1 MTEATK
7 QKDPLKPE
15 SFKEYHNYIYQN
27 NFANTPITPI
37 LSIDYIKIHYKQSML
52 QFDKAKNL
60 PSNFIILPRSTRN
73 KYFCQVPIK
82 DNIYELE
89 ITHLYKNK
97 LLTGTTLLLRHPSFE
112 FINIIEGFCGSGYTL
127 NSVEYSLDI
136 SCENIAEV
144 FRLIKLTS
152 YLSWAGKSFDSDYR
166 STIYLNDNRKSSAKA
181 AKTYL
186 KDIDGEAKIR
196 LEVILKRRVFDRMNI
211 NTMIEAC
218 AVPAEE
224 VFKYWK
230 FQVFNY
236 RLFLN
241 NLIDSKSQSFSTEE
255 IKEKILEIEKEFF
268 ARVYSKEDGGGVR
281 VMKKILKEKG
291 LPVDKYF
298 AEHEFQ
304 NYFFSVINGKTFI

>member
-1 MTEATK
+1 MTDAIK
-7 QKDPLKPE
+7 RKDPLKPE

-27 NFANTPITPI
+27 NFANTPITPV
-37 LSIDYIKIHYKQSML
+37 LSIDYIKIHYKQSIL
-52 QFDKAKNL
+52 QYDKAKNL
-60 PSNFIILPRSTRN
+60 QSNFIILPRSKGN
-73 KYFCQVPIK
+73 KYFCQAPI
-82 DNIYELE
+82 NGSVYELE

-97 LLTGTTLLLRHPSFE
+97 LLTGTTLLLRHPSID
-112 FINIIEGFCGSGYTL
+112 FINLIEGFCGTGYTI

-136 SCENIAEV
+136 SCTNVGEI

-181 AKTYL
+181 AKSYL
-186 KDIDGEAKIR
+186 KEINGEAKIR
-196 LEVILKRRVFDRMNI
+196 LEVILKRRVFDRMKI
-211 NTMIEAC
+211 STMIDAC

-230 FQVFNY
+230 FQAFDY

-241 NLIDSKSQSFSTEE
+241 NLIGSKSQSLKPEE

-268 ARVYSKEDGGGVR
+268 TRVYSKEDGGGVR
-281 VMKKILKEKG
+281 VMKKVLKEKG

-298 AEHEFQ
+298 TEHEFQ
-304 NYFFSVINGKTFI
+304 NYFFSSITGKTFI